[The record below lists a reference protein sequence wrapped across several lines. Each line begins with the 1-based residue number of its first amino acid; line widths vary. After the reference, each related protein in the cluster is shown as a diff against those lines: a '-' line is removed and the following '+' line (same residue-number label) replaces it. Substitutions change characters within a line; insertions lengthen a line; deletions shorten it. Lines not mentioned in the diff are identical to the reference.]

1 LKNDNVNPW
10 VGAANGVIEGNA
22 RFDSFQ
28 LTYNP
33 ESTGNIGSYIFDEFG
48 YSSITTVSNE
58 AEQLPFE
65 TRLEQNFP
73 NPFNPSTSINFSIN
87 KAQTVRLSV
96 FDILGREVATL
107 VNKTLTSGNHSV
119 QFDASSLSS
128 GMYIYRLQAGTQT
141 ITKKMMLI
149 K

>member
-1 LKNDNVNPW
+1 V
-10 VGAANGVIEGNA
+10 
-22 RFDSFQ
+22 
-28 LTYNP
+28 
-33 ESTGNIGSYIFDEFG
+33 FDEFG

-58 AEQLPFE
+58 DEQVPIQ

-73 NPFNPSTSINFSIN
+73 NPFNPSTSIAFSIG

-96 FDILGREVATL
+96 FDLLGREVATL
-107 VNKTLTSGNHSV
+107 VNKTLTSGNYTV